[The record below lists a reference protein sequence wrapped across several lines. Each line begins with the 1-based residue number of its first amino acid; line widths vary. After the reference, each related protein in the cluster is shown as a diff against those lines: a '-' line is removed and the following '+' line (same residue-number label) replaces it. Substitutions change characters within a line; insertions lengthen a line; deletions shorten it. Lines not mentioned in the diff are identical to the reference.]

1 MQLESDKKSLNSG
14 SQDRDKSQSLS
25 LNRFGVDPLEM
36 IKRLSD
42 KKSVDDDA
50 FLLINANEVLARDG
64 IHGKIAEIGIGF
76 GTGRHTNTRRAEYYH
91 QKTDNDS
98 KILSILK
105 QPKPTSSHSKERVS
119 VQKVSQSKPMSSQ
132 KPRE

>member
-1 MQLESDKKSLNSG
+1 
-14 SQDRDKSQSLS
+14 
-25 LNRFGVDPLEM
+25 M

-42 KKSVDDDA
+42 KKNVDDDS

-76 GTGRHTNTRRAEYYH
+76 GTGRHTSTRRAEYYNM
-91 QKTDNDS
+91 KTDNDS

-105 QPKPTSSHSKERVS
+105 
-119 VQKVSQSKPMSSQ
+119 
-132 KPRE
+132 

>member
-1 MQLESDKKSLNSG
+1 
-14 SQDRDKSQSLS
+14 
-25 LNRFGVDPLEM
+25 M

-42 KKSVDDDA
+42 KKAVDDDS

-76 GTGRHTNTRRAEYYH
+76 GTGRHTSTRRAEYYGVPAG
-91 QKTDNDS
+91 NDS

-119 VQKVSQSKPMSSQ
+119 VQKV
-132 KPRE
+132 